1 MDFSNLLGSIASGDP
16 LSLLS
21 ALPKG
26 AQNQVENLL
35 GGSLQ
40 NAASASPQVMEHVNS
55 VIENNAPVLS
65 GTFSGISHIY
75 RWTNVIIVILVVW
88 GIVLLVLKAVL
99 PNEKVNEDLE
109 YANTLFLGNIGIIPL
124 TILIYVIS
132 ITIVTMIPVV
142 ISIAP
147 KLDQL
152 ARTINTIVD
161 TFIGH

>member
-26 AQNQVENLL
+26 TQDQVTGLL

-65 GTFSGISHIY
+65 GTFSGVSNIY
-75 RWTNVIIVILVVW
+75 RWTNVIIVILIIW

-152 ARTINTIVD
+152 ARTINTVVD